1 MQVPIDSLRINADVT
16 RRNLIRTGALPA
28 FLLGAKLKRIK
39 NETVEEFEKCQGNRI
54 GSDGSKDDTCSSG
67 MAPEENANVT
77 RLEPTTRARLN
88 VVRRPSTPN

>member
-1 MQVPIDSLRINADVT
+1 MSGQPY
-16 RRNLIRTGALPA
+16 
-28 FLLGAKLKRIK
+28 
-39 NETVEEFEKCQGNRI
+39 RI
-54 GSDGSKDDTCSSG
+54 GRLKDDTCSSG